1 VAEKTQGPRVP
12 PLAKRGDLLPL
23 GRGFAEKPKEPRARG
38 KGGVTTLQA
47 LGETPAERG
56 THCLPV
62 GVLYA
67 YQVGYGPL
75 PYFGERRAPEAW
87 GERGRFAIREDDREP
102 QDQGRRD

>member
-1 VAEKTQGPRVP
+1 VAEKTRDPKIPHWRNE
-12 PLAKRGDLLPL
+12 AIYCRW
-23 GRGFAEKPKEPRARG
+23 AEGSPKPEEPRARG

-62 GVLYA
+62 GVPYA

-87 GERGRFAIREDDREP
+87 GERGQFVAREDNREP

>member
-1 VAEKTQGPRVP
+1 VAEKALDPEIQL
-12 PLAKRGDLLPL
+12 LAKQGDLPPL
-23 GRGFAEKPKEPRARG
+23 GRGFAEKPEEPRAWG
-38 KGGVTTLQA
+38 KDGVTTLQA

-56 THCLPV
+56 MHCLPV
-62 GVLYA
+62 GVPYA

-87 GERGRFAIREDDREP
+87 GERGQFVAREDNREP